1 MWIFNI
7 IDHEKNYHYN
17 RIEMESFCNKY
28 NLDLVPLICNCK
40 LSELGSTVDE
50 LVEYSRGK
58 SILANVP
65 REGIVVRCIKD
76 GKKILSFKVI
86 NPDFLLKYN

>member
-1 MWIFNI
+1 MEEILKENPTLTIQGEQGNTKIQGNKYNIKEPKMWIFNI

-40 LSELGSTVDE
+40 LSEL
-50 LVEYSRGK
+50 R
-58 SILANVP
+58 
-65 REGIVVRCIKD
+65 
-76 GKKILSFKVI
+76 
-86 NPDFLLKYN
+86 